1 MLDILGFCPIFPRFY
16 LRSNTYCPK
25 TIFFQTQTYKG
36 FWSILNS
43 HHQTFV
49 TVCTLVWLIP
59 RCELS
64 HEDNLFHIESVH
76 LMQRNLCHSVYIDM
90 VHPRYELSNENSFH
104 MCIALRGPTK
114 TAHLWSGSSRLR
126 FSAMKNP
133 KGGLRPVFHLDLA
146 LTRMPSARATK
157 LQSQY
162 ITCTETLI
170 TVITLI
176 RFLHETPTDITL

>member
-1 MLDILGFCPIFPRFY
+1 MERFFAAAVFGDP
-16 LRSNTYCPK
+16 LL
-25 TIFFQTQTYKG
+25 QG
-36 FWSILNS
+36 
-43 HHQTFV
+43 V
-49 TVCTLVWLIP
+49 
-59 RCELS
+59 
-64 HEDNLFHIESVH
+64 LFIHVIAAS
-76 LMQRNLCHSVYIDM
+76 S
-90 VHPRYELSNENSFH
+90 
-104 MCIALRGPTK
+104 ALRGLTK
-114 TAHLWSGSSRLR
+114 TAQLWSGASRPR